1 MYTVLKHNSCC
12 ASVHPA
18 HASALLMW
26 FDVGTIGLHCK
37 CPTGMSSRPSRDA
50 WKKLQLLIQG
60 VVKIITEFPRKKG
73 KSQKYRNLRKPINIR
88 DVRWQHPL
96 RSKKMGFKDIR
107 CISGIIEH
115 WPTIHPILIN
125 VVWPFIHLILS
136 VVLIWVRPTLNSCF
150 ILKNA
155 RELSRV
161 ERNATFYYFLRP
173 ETNLLVSWTLSC

>member
-26 FDVGTIGLHCK
+26 FDVGTIGLHYK
-37 CPTGMSSRPSRDA
+37 KVPTGMSSRPSRDA
-50 WKKLQLLIQG
+50 RKKLHLLIQG
-60 VVKIITEFPRKKG
+60 VVKIITAFPRKKG

-96 RSKKMGFKDIR
+96 RSKKMGFKDLR
-107 CISGIIEH
+107 CFRIINEH
-115 WPTIHPILIN
+115 WPTIHPVLIN

-136 VVLIWVRPTLNSCF
+136 AVLIWVRPTLNSCF
-150 ILKNA
+150 ILKNTG
-155 RELSRV
+155 ELSRV
-161 ERNATFYYFLRP
+161 ETNPTFSTTSLRP
-173 ETNLLVSWTLSC
+173 ETTLLVS